1 MAFTAWAV
9 IVADETVTGSWD
21 GYAGSG
27 ASSNS

>member
-9 IVADETVTGSWD
+9 IVADETVTGSRV

-27 ASSNS
+27 GSSNS